1 MKNIGIISGIVV
13 IVLILI
19 FVAYTKKWDKEEI
32 ERGKTSIPKPE
43 LKSSSLS
50 GRFQA
55 LLFIIFM
62 IALVLTMLFLN
73 TGGNLDWIDTPKGF
87 AE

>member
-1 MKNIGIISGIVV
+1 MENIGIISGIVV
-13 IVLILI
+13 IVLMLI

-32 ERGKTSIPKPE
+32 KRDKKSIPEPE
-43 LKSSSLS
+43 IKSSSLS

-55 LLFIIFM
+55 LLFIIF
-62 IALVLTMLFLN
+62 IVALVLAMLFLK
-73 TGGNLDWIDTPKGF
+73 TGGSLDWTNNPKGF

>member
-1 MKNIGIISGIVV
+1 MENIGIISGIVV
-13 IVLILI
+13 IVLMLI

-32 ERGKTSIPKPE
+32 KRDI
-43 LKSSSLS
+43 KSSSLS

-55 LLFIIFM
+55 LLFIIF
-62 IALVLTMLFLN
+62 IVALVLAMLFLK
-73 TGGNLDWIDTPKGF
+73 TGGSLDWTNNPKGF